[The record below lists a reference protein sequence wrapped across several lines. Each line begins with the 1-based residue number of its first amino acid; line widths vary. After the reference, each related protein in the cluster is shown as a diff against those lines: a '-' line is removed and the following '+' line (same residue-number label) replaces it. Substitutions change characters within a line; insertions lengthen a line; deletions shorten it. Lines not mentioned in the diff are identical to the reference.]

1 MPSKTARTNNRPGR
15 TFSGCL
21 TCRKRKVKCDSQSSP
36 CGNCKRMKLSCRASF
51 WTNFIDSAPAY
62 SRVRQD
68 VMSSPVSEG
77 NTTSPREFRS
87 PQSAGEEEP
96 AHTASAIAMGS
107 QDKIPA
113 ALDQNPNEDAEDST
127 SPNIPCDTTQV
138 GQVYSE
144 EILAT
149 IANGFLFNTGWHQS
163 DLDGFGPFHNESFSA
178 PTSNEFTLGE
188 RQFDPRLVEMASG
201 DLIPLESTASWPQAP
216 CNSYNKVTSPTEISN
231 SQTSIMSTEQPLAN
245 SSADIELSHFQEV
258 PASSLD
264 TLILPHQFPTAPMSA
279 ESLLI
284 RHYEAFMAKF
294 LSVKDPQ
301 WNLYTY
307 MLRSPQ
313 GSSESPL
320 RYSLLAWSAF
330 HISSLKKSSP
340 HEGARYYHAASSTVN
355 DLTKEFTNPNGRI
368 ILSERLRMLLSATFF
383 LCYIDI
389 MACQPNQLFAR
400 IRALKIAISSNWEP
414 IYSALSPITSRLLI
428 WISYLEIRASL
439 WGGFETNPDC
449 CSSQKLLLDMLSDRV
464 SLTSFY
470 TRSGSYLQE
479 CFGEQYPTSEL
490 NHDLQQEA
498 GNLKLLD
505 IMSVLG
511 QIVTFERWQRN
522 MDLENSGPASAMI
535 NELRITKIRL
545 LQAEI
550 ARIRAVYL
558 SYPIQL

>member
-62 SRVRQD
+62 SRARQD

-77 NTTSPREFRS
+77 NTTSPREFQS

-96 AHTASAIAMGS
+96 AHAASAIAMGS

-113 ALDQNPNEDAEDST
+113 ALDQNPNEDVEDSG

-231 SQTSIMSTEQPLAN
+231 SQTSIMPTEQPLAN
-245 SSADIELSHFQEV
+245 SDADIELSHFQEV

-330 HISSLKKSSP
+330 HISSLKKDRKSTRLNSS
-340 HEGARYYHAASSTVN
+340 HSS
-355 DLTKEFTNPNGRI
+355 
-368 ILSERLRMLLSATFF
+368 
-383 LCYIDI
+383 
-389 MACQPNQLFAR
+389 
-400 IRALKIAISSNWEP
+400 
-414 IYSALSPITSRLLI
+414 
-428 WISYLEIRASL
+428 
-439 WGGFETNPDC
+439 
-449 CSSQKLLLDMLSDRV
+449 
-464 SLTSFY
+464 
-470 TRSGSYLQE
+470 
-479 CFGEQYPTSEL
+479 
-490 NHDLQQEA
+490 
-498 GNLKLLD
+498 
-505 IMSVLG
+505 
-511 QIVTFERWQRN
+511 
-522 MDLENSGPASAMI
+522 
-535 NELRITKIRL
+535 
-545 LQAEI
+545 
-550 ARIRAVYL
+550 
-558 SYPIQL
+558 